1 MIYVDPEHD
10 LVMVVRWIQSQAMD
24 GVVAKVLASFNR

>member
-10 LVMVVRWIQSQAMD
+10 LVAVIRWIENGSMD
-24 GVVAKVLASFNR
+24 GMIKRLLAALPK